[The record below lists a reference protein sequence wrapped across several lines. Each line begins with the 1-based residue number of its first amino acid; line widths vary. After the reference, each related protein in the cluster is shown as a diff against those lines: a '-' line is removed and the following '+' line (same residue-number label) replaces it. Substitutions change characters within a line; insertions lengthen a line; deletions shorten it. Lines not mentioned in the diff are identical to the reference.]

1 MQLFYRSGPLKIKWG
16 SAWGPWVKMSLTPCS
31 NDSVGYG
38 NTFYLLHIST
48 ENTLVYADSKQML
61 RQKRQTLIPERFLT
75 LDFTKMIKKKSWRDR
90 YHLTPEKPPYS
101 YWALQWTSQ
110 CKNHPLAH
118 SEGSQDSIKHNLSEA
133 NTDHCEA
140 TGLGK

>member
-1 MQLFYRSGPLKIKWG
+1 
-16 SAWGPWVKMSLTPCS
+16 MSLTPFS

-75 LDFTKMIKKKSWRDR
+75 LDFTKMIKKSPGETDTILRR
-90 YHLTPEKPPYS
+90 APEKPPYS
-101 YWALQWTSQ
+101 Y
-110 CKNHPLAH
+110 
-118 SEGSQDSIKHNLSEA
+118 
-133 NTDHCEA
+133 
-140 TGLGK
+140 